1 MYLIIKKNI
10 IDKKKMNYQI
20 LRFIAKRIEFKMS
33 SWFSNRF
40 KKYKYS
46 TNGEN
51 HIKEFRI

>member
-1 MYLIIKKNI
+1 MYLIIKKNA

-40 KKYKYS
+40 KKHKYS